1 MAYIY
6 IKSDYLVQKFTTD
19 KDVSELAIRMI
30 HAQCYVMPFM
40 GFYIL
45 CGMFLQ
51 NIGQFGK
58 ATLVTIAENGTFLIP
73 AMLIMPRLLGLEGL
87 IYCRSA
93 ASVAALL
100 LSLVIGIGAWN
111 KYLKE

>member
-1 MAYIY
+1 
-6 IKSDYLVQKFTTD
+6 
-19 KDVSELAIRMI
+19 
-30 HAQCYVMPFM
+30 MPFM

-73 AMLIMPRLLGLEGL
+73 AMLIMPRLFGLDGL

-93 ASVAALL
+93 ASVAALI
-100 LSLVIGIGAWN
+100 LSLGIGIRAWN

>member
-1 MAYIY
+1 
-6 IKSDYLVQKFTTD
+6 
-19 KDVSELAIRMI
+19 
-30 HAQCYVMPFM
+30 
-40 GFYIL
+40 
-45 CGMFLQ
+45 
-51 NIGQFGK
+51 
-58 ATLVTIAENGTFLIP
+58 
-73 AMLIMPRLLGLEGL
+73 MLIMPRLLGLEGL